1 MTSSSAERASF
12 ATIARLLS
20 SFVTE
25 SLVRAIFLP
34 LQCSDCVGIA
44 VVLNAPVSSVP
55 ATDCISYSEGDIL
68 AIIVLKHVPIFK
80 HDSSDPRGKEVGL
93 LDPLDMSPLVLVTVT
108 QEDSDENEERSRNDL
123 VSSVQEA
130 LSTPGWSISPTTSL
144 KQMKDPLVLWKT
156 FALSIDLD
164 PTMRA
169 DISDELA
176 SSVEWQAHSYDHP
189 PNAPTLLSPSIDW
202 EQSIVEGHPTYP
214 MHKMRRF
221 LAPMPSLTPGN
232 YDLYSPRLRLAIF
245 PRASLRIT
253 GDFEALVQ
261 PILEG
266 AMKNAGRALEV
277 PENHVVVPV
286 HELQVSHILDKF
298 EEAKVC
304 PEEFSVPA
312 RAQQSIRSVIIPDIL
327 HATLLKLGVGIK
339 LTSAVRIIRPASPY
353 FGPRFSAQV
362 VPALHFDPSLLT
374 VARELASIVH
384 VAPDSDVAGH
394 CAAIVRECHENG
406 SEARGERLIVC
417 TSLVEHGHA
426 GTDGVTPSVVRVFGL
441 DTEEKRVEWLD
452 NFVRLFFAAFLPP
465 VLEDGVAFE
474 AHPQNTV
481 ARFSLA
487 APHELRGFMIRDF
500 GGLRVHPPTL
510 LKSTGVALDVVPG
523 HSIVA
528 DTLDDVYMHTYRTVF
543 HNHLQRLVRV
553 LGLHHNG
560 KGWQVIRTRLREAIP
575 PGHALERAWLGKE
588 AKTLEGKCPMR
599 MRMVG
604 MYRYHLNGPFPN
616 LLHYTGVDEE
626 RFVVD

>member
-12 ATIARLLS
+12 ATTTRLLS
-20 SFVTE
+20 CLVTE

-68 AIIVLKHVPIFK
+68 AIIVLKHVPVFK

-108 QEDSDENEERSRNDL
+108 HKDSDEKEKRSQSDL

-130 LSTPGWSISPTTSL
+130 LSTSGWSISPTTTM
-144 KQMKDPLVLWKT
+144 KQMKDLLVLWET

-164 PTMRA
+164 PTMRS
-169 DISDELA
+169 DISGELA
-176 SSVEWQAHSYDHP
+176 SSMEWQAHSYDHP

-202 EQSIVEGHPTYP
+202 EQSIVEGHPTHP
-214 MHKMRRF
+214 MHKTRHF
-221 LAPMPSLTPGN
+221 LAPVPPLTPGS
-232 YDLYSPRLRLAIF
+232 YDLYSPRLRFAIL
-245 PRASLRIT
+245 PRASLHVT
-253 GDFEALVQ
+253 GDFEVLIQ

-266 AMKNAGRALEV
+266 AMKNAGRALDV
-277 PENHVVVPV
+277 PENHIVVPV

-298 EEAKVC
+298 KEATVC

-312 RAQQSIRSVIIPDIL
+312 RAQQSIRSVILPDIL
-327 HATLLKLGVGIK
+327 HATHLKLGVGIK
-339 LTSAVRIIRPASPY
+339 LTSAVRTIAPASAY

-362 VPALHFDPSLLT
+362 VPALHLDRSLLT
-374 VARELASIVH
+374 VARELASVVH
-384 VAPDSDVAGH
+384 VAPDSD
-394 CAAIVRECHENG
+394 CRETLCCD
-406 SEARGERLIVC
+406 R
-417 TSLVEHGHA
+417 
-426 GTDGVTPSVVRVFGL
+426 TDGVTPSVVRVFGL

-452 NFVRLFFAAFLPP
+452 KFVRLFFTAFLQP

-487 APHELRGFMIRDF
+487 APHELRGFVIRDLC
-500 GGLRVHPPTL
+500 GLRVHLPTL
-510 LKSTGVALDVVPG
+510 LKSTGVAPDAVPG
-523 HSIVA
+523 SLVIV
-528 DTLDDVYMHTYRTVF
+528 DTLDDVYTHTYHTMF
-543 HNHLQRLVRV
+543 HNHLQQLVRV
-553 LGLHHNG
+553 LGLHYNG

-575 PGHALERAWLGKE
+575 PGHALERAWLGEE
-588 AKTLEGKCPMR
+588 AKTLKGQCFMR
-599 MRMVG
+599 RRMVG
-604 MYRYHLNGPFPN
+604 HHMYGPFPN

-626 RFVVD
+626 RFVANE